1 MSSPRLRIAGV
12 VPAGA
17 ECHAAAPSQAAT
29 TISSLLTAYS
39 SLAKDFA
46 AGEKAT
52 GIRKKNARH
61 HPRPFRPFKAT
72 FHQPTLTPPLAGL
85 ENQGDSS
92 RPRAWRATTTTPDPA
107 SAGLENQVDSSRP
120 RACRATTTTPAR
132 SEGGGFL
139 TPAREA
145 IGPTTAN

>member
-1 MSSPRLRIAGV
+1 VSSPRLRIAGV

-29 TISSLLTAYS
+29 TISSLLTAYA

-72 FHQPTLTPPLAGL
+72 FHQHTLTPPLAGL
-85 ENQGDSS
+85 ENQGDLESS
-92 RPRAWRATTTTPDPA
+92 ARLPSDHHHPCP
-107 SAGLENQVDSSRP
+107 
-120 RACRATTTTPAR
+120 R
-132 SEGGGFL
+132 SEHEGGVLL
-139 TPAREA
+139 TPARGTSD
-145 IGPTTAN
+145 IHYL

>member
-1 MSSPRLRIAGV
+1 MTDYVIYSHLFEFEDSRSGKLESRESIIAAVSSPRLRIAGV
-12 VPAGA
+12 VPEDA

-39 SLAKDFA
+39 PLAKDLA

-52 GIRKKNARH
+52 GIRKKNTRH

-92 RPRAWRATTTTPDPA
+92 RPRAWRATTTP
-107 SAGLENQVDSSRP
+107 SAP
-120 RACRATTTTPAR
+120 
-132 SEGGGFL
+132 
-139 TPAREA
+139 
-145 IGPTTAN
+145 